1 MELTQLSVGEVEQQ
15 PVLQEADEDQEAF
28 LNVEDE
34 VLDEDMLV
42 DEVSDDVVRDDEVLE
57 SNHGSEVEENSYE
70 EPDTSEAEMTCDVV
84 PLPDEADNVTQDDDN
99 YVPDEVVEEYGL
111 SQEQVDDIA
120 SYNLTVLKC
129 MENLSDRQVYIE
141 FLGLNWYGNFV
152 TFMLKS
158 SEAFFGK
165 LFEILLDKGV
175 DVDLMMGKEEKIAY
189 CNAMKESA
197 KRLGQSCF
205 LYDGLGYQ
213 MDEKGERKYFPDFA
227 GENYDY
233 AGDVDIKTSGR
244 AKNWASMYNKW
255 VSGHAK
261 LELVVAIALTAPVI
275 YRINQF
281 QPIGNFLVSFIG
293 ESSTGKTTAL
303 QLALSIYG
311 KPTRGNGGL
320 MDTLHGTV
328 NAITNSIRKKN
339 GFLNGFDEATGTLLK
354 SGKASEI
361 WNNMIYDFSTGEDKK
376 RMRSDL
382 SMNERSCCYSTTIF
396 TSELSIIE
404 SLNNSIEGQAVRL
417 LEIEGGFTD
426 TPEQSNEIKKLSL
439 ANYGWIAG
447 YFVRRLEKIDDDDLR
462 ELYEACKKRLADKT
476 SVDSRY
482 RTRILETL
490 AVVLVAAK
498 IVNNI
503 AYKGKLMPI
512 EIDEEMLIE
521 SLVEVSQ
528 SAVPK
533 ELTAEMILDTIT
545 NNLLKAK
552 ASKAGYSDK
561 CGTLTSLPDGTL
573 EAFIVTDYFKK
584 WLNEAGGG
592 SKSERS
598 LISKLADAGVLVL
611 PKDKSHK
618 TFQRKIGDL
627 TVRGYLLKF
636 KSQENVEKEL
646 KKPVKHRK
654 KKEKKTLLKDDD

>member
-57 SNHGSEVEENSYE
+57 FNLSSEVEENSYE
-70 EPDTSEAEMTCDVV
+70 EPDISEAEMTCDVV

-189 CNAMKESA
+189 CNAMKESV

-213 MDEKGERKYFPDFA
+213 LDAKGERKYFPDFA

-447 YFVRRLEKIDDDDLR
+447 YFVRRLEKLDDDDLR

-482 RTRILETL
+482 RMRILETL

-498 IVNNI
+498 IVNKV

-598 LISKLADAGVLVL
+598 LISKLAEAGVLVL

-646 KKPVKHRK
+646 KKSVKHRK

>member
-57 SNHGSEVEENSYE
+57 SNLGSEVEENSYE

-213 MDEKGERKYFPDFA
+213 LDAKGERKYFPDFA

-244 AKNWASMYNKW
+244 AKNWASMYNEW

-417 LEIEGGFTD
+417 LEIEGDFTD

-447 YFVRRLEKIDDDDLR
+447 YFVRRLEKLDDDDLR

-498 IVNNI
+498 IVNKVV
-503 AYKGKLMPI
+503 YKGKPMPI

-598 LISKLADAGVLVL
+598 LISKLAEAGVLVL

-646 KKPVKHRK
+646 KKSVKHRK

>member
-165 LFEILLDKGV
+165 LFEMLLDKGV

-213 MDEKGERKYFPDFA
+213 LDAKGERKYFPDFA

-447 YFVRRLEKIDDDDLR
+447 YFVRRLEKLDDDDLR

-498 IVNNI
+498 IVNEV
-503 AYKGKLMPI
+503 AYKGKPMPI

-598 LISKLADAGVLVL
+598 LISKLVDAGVLVL

-646 KKPVKHRK
+646 KKSVKHRK

>member
-1 MELTQLSVGEVEQQ
+1 MELTQLSVSEVEQQ
-15 PVLQEADEDQEAF
+15 PALQEAYEDQEAF

-42 DEVSDDVVRDDEVLE
+42 DEVSDDVVRDDEVLK
-57 SNHGSEVEENSYE
+57 SNLGSEVEENSYE

-99 YVPDEVVEEYGL
+99 YVPDEIVEEYGL

-213 MDEKGERKYFPDFA
+213 LDAKGECKYFPDFA

-244 AKNWASMYNKW
+244 AKNWASMYNEW

-426 TPEQSNEIKKLSL
+426 TPEQSNAIKRLCL
-439 ANYGWIAG
+439 ANYGFMIKR
-447 YFVRRLEKIDDDDLR
+447 FVRRLETLDDAELR
-462 ELYEACKKRLADKT
+462 ELYEACKERLADNT

-490 AVVLVAAK
+490 AVVLVVAK
-498 IVNNI
+498 IVNEV
-503 AYKGKLMPI
+503 AYNEKLMPI
-512 EIDEEMLIE
+512 KIDEDMLIE

-528 SAVPK
+528 SAIPK

-598 LISKLADAGVLVL
+598 LISKLAEAGVLVL

-646 KKPVKHRK
+646 KKSVKHRK

>member
-1 MELTQLSVGEVEQQ
+1 MELTQLSVSEVEQQ
-15 PVLQEADEDQEAF
+15 CVLQEADEDLEAF

-42 DEVSDDVVRDDEVLE
+42 DEVSDDVVREDEVLE
-57 SNHGSEVEENSYE
+57 SNLGSEVEENSYK

-165 LFEILLDKGV
+165 LFEMLLDKGV

-189 CNAMKESA
+189 CNAMKESV

-213 MDEKGERKYFPDFA
+213 LDAKGERKYFPDFA

-311 KPTRGNGGL
+311 KPTRGDGGL

-447 YFVRRLEKIDDDDLR
+447 YFVRRLEKLDDDDLR

-498 IVNNI
+498 IVNEV
-503 AYKGKLMPI
+503 AYKGKPMPI

-646 KKPVKHRK
+646 KKSVKHRK

>member
-1 MELTQLSVGEVEQQ
+1 MELTQLSVSEVEQQ
-15 PVLQEADEDQEAF
+15 CVLQETDEDLEAF

-42 DEVSDDVVRDDEVLE
+42 DEVSDDVVRDDEVLK
-57 SNHGSEVEENSYE
+57 SNLGSEVEENSYE

-99 YVPDEVVEEYGL
+99 YVPDEIVEEYGL

-213 MDEKGERKYFPDFA
+213 LDAKGERKYFPDFA

-417 LEIEGGFTD
+417 LEIEGDFTD

-462 ELYEACKKRLADKT
+462 ELYEACKKRLAGKT

-498 IVNNI
+498 IVNKVV
-503 AYKGKLMPI
+503 YKGKPMPI

-598 LISKLADAGVLVL
+598 LISKLAEAGVLVL

-646 KKPVKHRK
+646 KKSVKHRK

>member
-165 LFEILLDKGV
+165 LFEMLLDKGV

-213 MDEKGERKYFPDFA
+213 LDAKGERKYFPDFA

-382 SMNERSCCYSTTIF
+382 SMNARSCCYSTTIF

-447 YFVRRLEKIDDDDLR
+447 YFVRRLEKLDDDDLR

-498 IVNNI
+498 IVNKVV
-503 AYKGKLMPI
+503 YKGKLMPI

-598 LISKLADAGVLVL
+598 LISKLAEAGVLVL

-646 KKPVKHRK
+646 KKSVKHRK

>member
-34 VLDEDMLV
+34 VFDEDMLV

-84 PLPDEADNVTQDDDN
+84 PLPDGADNVTQDDDN

-158 SEAFFGK
+158 SEAFLGK
-165 LFEILLDKGV
+165 LFEMLLDKGV

-189 CNAMKESA
+189 CNAMKESV

-213 MDEKGERKYFPDFA
+213 LDAKGERKYFPDFA

-447 YFVRRLEKIDDDDLR
+447 YFVRRLEKLDDDDLR

-482 RTRILETL
+482 RMRILETL

-498 IVNNI
+498 IVNKVV
-503 AYKGKLMPI
+503 YKGKLMPI

-598 LISKLADAGVLVL
+598 LISKLAEAGVLVL

-646 KKPVKHRK
+646 KKSVKHRK

>member
-34 VLDEDMLV
+34 VFDEDMLV
-42 DEVSDDVVRDDEVLE
+42 DEVSDDVVREDEVLE
-57 SNHGSEVEENSYE
+57 SNLGSEVEENSYE

-141 FLGLNWYGNFV
+141 FLGLNWYGNGV
-152 TFMLKS
+152 TFMLKG
-158 SEAFFGK
+158 SEAFSSK
-165 LFEILLDKGV
+165 LFDVLLDKGF
-175 DVDLMMGKEEKIAY
+175 DVDLMMGKEEKIAF

-197 KRLGQSCF
+197 KRLGQGCF

-213 MDEKGERKYFPDFA
+213 LDAKGERKYFPDFA

-233 AGDVDIKTSGR
+233 AGDVDIKASGR
-244 AKNWASMYNKW
+244 AKKWASMYNEW

-447 YFVRRLEKIDDDDLR
+447 YFVRRLEKLDDDDLR

-498 IVNNI
+498 IVNEV
-503 AYKGKLMPI
+503 AYKGKPMPI

-598 LISKLADAGVLVL
+598 LISKLVDAGVLVL

-646 KKPVKHRK
+646 KKSVKHRK

>member
-15 PVLQEADEDQEAF
+15 CVLQEADEDLEAF

-42 DEVSDDVVRDDEVLE
+42 DEVSDDVVREDEVLE
-57 SNHGSEVEENSYE
+57 SNLGSEVEENSYE

-158 SEAFFGK
+158 SEAFLGK
-165 LFEILLDKGV
+165 LFEMLLDKGV

-189 CNAMKESA
+189 CNAMKESV

-213 MDEKGERKYFPDFA
+213 LDAKGERKYFPDFA

-447 YFVRRLEKIDDDDLR
+447 YFVRRLEKLDDDDLR

-482 RTRILETL
+482 RMRILETL

-498 IVNNI
+498 IVNKV

-598 LISKLADAGVLVL
+598 LISKLAEAGVLVL

-646 KKPVKHRK
+646 KKSVKHRK

>member
-213 MDEKGERKYFPDFA
+213 LDAKGERKYFPDIA

-462 ELYEACKKRLADKT
+462 ELYEACKKRLAGKT

>member
-213 MDEKGERKYFPDFA
+213 LDAKGERKYFPDFA

-462 ELYEACKKRLADKT
+462 ELYEACKKRLAGKT

>member
-42 DEVSDDVVRDDEVLE
+42 DEVSDDVVRDDEVLK
-57 SNHGSEVEENSYE
+57 SNLGSEVEENSYE

-213 MDEKGERKYFPDFA
+213 LDAKGERKYFPDFA

-598 LISKLADAGVLVL
+598 LISKLAEAGVLVL

-646 KKPVKHRK
+646 KKSVKHRK

>member
-165 LFEILLDKGV
+165 LFEMLLDKGV

-189 CNAMKESA
+189 CNAMKESV

-213 MDEKGERKYFPDFA
+213 LDAKGERKYFPDFA

-447 YFVRRLEKIDDDDLR
+447 YFVRRLEKLDDDDLR

-498 IVNNI
+498 IVNEV
-503 AYKGKLMPI
+503 AYKGKPMPI

-598 LISKLADAGVLVL
+598 LISKLVDAGVLVL

-646 KKPVKHRK
+646 KKSVKHRK

>member
-1 MELTQLSVGEVEQQ
+1 MKLGIVGL
-15 PVLQEADEDQEAF
+15 P
-28 LNVEDE
+28 NV
-34 VLDEDMLV
+34 
-42 DEVSDDVVRDDEVLE
+42 
-57 SNHGSEVEENSYE
+57 G
-70 EPDTSEAEMTCDVV
+70 
-84 PLPDEADNVTQDDDN
+84 
-99 YVPDEVVEEYGL
+99 
-111 SQEQVDDIA
+111 
-120 SYNLTVLKC
+120 
-129 MENLSDRQVYIE
+129 
-141 FLGLNWYGNFV
+141 
-152 TFMLKS
+152 KS
-158 SEAFFGK
+158 T
-165 LFEILLDKGV
+165 LF
-175 DVDLMMGKEEKIAY
+175 
-189 CNAMKESA
+189 
-197 KRLGQSCF
+197 
-205 LYDGLGYQ
+205 
-213 MDEKGERKYFPDFA
+213 
-227 GENYDY
+227 
-233 AGDVDIKTSGR
+233 
-244 AKNWASMYNKW
+244 
-255 VSGHAK
+255 
-261 LELVVAIALTAPVI
+261 
-275 YRINQF
+275 
-281 QPIGNFLVSFIG
+281 
-293 ESSTGKTTAL
+293 
-303 QLALSIYG
+303 
-311 KPTRGNGGL
+311 
-320 MDTLHGTV
+320 

-447 YFVRRLEKIDDDDLR
+447 YFVRRLEKLDDDDLR

-498 IVNNI
+498 IVNEV
-503 AYKGKLMPI
+503 AYKGKPMPI

-598 LISKLADAGVLVL
+598 LISKLVDAGVLVL

-646 KKPVKHRK
+646 KKSVKHRK

>member
-34 VLDEDMLV
+34 VFDEDMLV

-84 PLPDEADNVTQDDDN
+84 PLPDGADNVTQDDDN

-165 LFEILLDKGV
+165 LFEMLLDKGV

-213 MDEKGERKYFPDFA
+213 LDAKGERKYFPDFA

-382 SMNERSCCYSTTIF
+382 SMNARSCCYSTTIF

-447 YFVRRLEKIDDDDLR
+447 YFVRRLEKLDDDDLR

-498 IVNNI
+498 IVNEV
-503 AYKGKLMPI
+503 AYKGKPMPI

-598 LISKLADAGVLVL
+598 LISKLAEAGVLVL

-646 KKPVKHRK
+646 KKSVKHRK

>member
-1 MELTQLSVGEVEQQ
+1 MELTQLSVSEVEQQ
-15 PVLQEADEDQEAF
+15 CVLQETDEDLEAF

-42 DEVSDDVVRDDEVLE
+42 DEVSDDVVRDDEVLK
-57 SNHGSEVEENSYE
+57 SNLGSEVEENSYE

-99 YVPDEVVEEYGL
+99 YVPDEIVEEYGL

-213 MDEKGERKYFPDFA
+213 LDAKGERKYFPDFA

-417 LEIEGGFTD
+417 LEIEGDFTD

-447 YFVRRLEKIDDDDLR
+447 YFVRRLEKLDDDDLR

-498 IVNNI
+498 IVNKVV
-503 AYKGKLMPI
+503 YKGKPMPI

-598 LISKLADAGVLVL
+598 LISKLAEAGVLVL

-646 KKPVKHRK
+646 KKSVKHRK

>member
-213 MDEKGERKYFPDFA
+213 LDAKGERKYFPDFA

-462 ELYEACKKRLADKT
+462 ELYEACKKRLVGKT

>member
-34 VLDEDMLV
+34 VFDEDMLV
-42 DEVSDDVVRDDEVLE
+42 DEVSDDVVREDEVLE
-57 SNHGSEVEENSYE
+57 SNLGSEVEENSYE

-158 SEAFFGK
+158 SEAFLGK
-165 LFEILLDKGV
+165 LFEMLLDKGV

-189 CNAMKESA
+189 CNAMKESV

-213 MDEKGERKYFPDFA
+213 LDAKGERKYFPDFA

-303 QLALSIYG
+303 HLALSIYG

-447 YFVRRLEKIDDDDLR
+447 YFVRRLEKLDDDDLR

-498 IVNNI
+498 IVNEV
-503 AYKGKLMPI
+503 AYKGKPMPI

-598 LISKLADAGVLVL
+598 LISKLAEAGVLVL

-646 KKPVKHRK
+646 KKSVKHRK

>member
-34 VLDEDMLV
+34 VFDEDMLV

-84 PLPDEADNVTQDDDN
+84 PLPDGADNVTQDDDN

-165 LFEILLDKGV
+165 LFEMLLDKGV

-213 MDEKGERKYFPDFA
+213 LDAKGERKYFPDFA

-244 AKNWASMYNKW
+244 AKNWASMYNEW

-382 SMNERSCCYSTTIF
+382 SMNARSCCYSTTIF

-447 YFVRRLEKIDDDDLR
+447 YFVRRLEKLDDDDLR

-498 IVNNI
+498 IVNKVV
-503 AYKGKLMPI
+503 YKGKLMPI

-598 LISKLADAGVLVL
+598 LISKLAEAGVLVL

-646 KKPVKHRK
+646 KKSVKHRK

>member
-1 MELTQLSVGEVEQQ
+1 MELTQLSVDEVEQQ
-15 PVLQEADEDQEAF
+15 SVLQEADEDQEAF

-57 SNHGSEVEENSYE
+57 SNLGSEVEENSYE
-70 EPDTSEAEMTCDVV
+70 EPDISEAEMACDVV
-84 PLPDEADNVTQDDDN
+84 PLPDDAMQDDDN
-99 YVPDEVVEEYGL
+99 YVPDEVIEEYGL
-111 SQEQVDDIA
+111 SEEQVDDIEK
-120 SYNLTVLKC
+120 YDLTVLNC
-129 MENLSDRQVYIE
+129 MENLSDRQVHIE
-141 FLGLNWYGNFV
+141 FLGINWHSECV
-152 TFMLKS
+152 TFTAKG
-158 SEAFFGK
+158 SEAFSQK
-165 LFEILLDKGV
+165 LFTVLLDKGIY
-175 DVDLMMGKEEKIAY
+175 VDLMMKNEDKMAI
-189 CNAMKESA
+189 CNAMQDSA
-197 KRLGQSCF
+197 KRLEQRRF

-213 MDEKGERKYFPDFA
+213 LDANGNRKYFPCFA
-227 GENYDY
+227 KGNYDY
-233 AGDVDIKTSGR
+233 SGDVDIDVSGKE
-244 AKNWASMYNKW
+244 KNWTDMYNTW
-255 VSGHAK
+255 VSGHAR
-261 LELVVAIALTAPVI
+261 LELVVAIALTAPVV

-311 KPTRGNGGL
+311 KPTRGDGGL

-328 NAITNSIRKKN
+328 NALTNSIRKKN

-361 WNNMIYDFSTGEDKK
+361 WNNMIYDLSTGEDKK

-382 SMNERSCCYSTTIF
+382 SMTKRSCCYSTTIF

-417 LEIEGGFTD
+417 LEIEGGFTE
-426 TPEQSNEIKKLSL
+426 TPEQSNAIKRLCL
-439 ANYGWIAG
+439 ANYGFMAKR
-447 YFVRRLEKIDDDDLR
+447 FVGRLETLDDADLR
-462 ELYEACKKRLADKT
+462 ELYEDCKASLADKT

-498 IVNNI
+498 IVNEV
-503 AYKGKLMPI
+503 AYKGNLMAI
-512 EIDEEMLIE
+512 KIDEEMLIE

-528 SAVPK
+528 SAIPK
-533 ELTAEMILDTIT
+533 ELTVEMILDTIT
-545 NNLLKAK
+545 NNLIKVKAF
-552 ASKAGYSDK
+552 SAGYSGK
-561 CGTLTSLPDGTL
+561 YGSLKKLPDGTS
-573 EAFIVTDYFKK
+573 EAFIITDYFKK
-584 WLNEAGGG
+584 WLDEASGS

-598 LISKLADAGVLVL
+598 LINKLADAGVLVL

-627 TVRGYLLKF
+627 TARGYLLKF
-636 KSQENVEKEL
+636 KPQENVKNEIEKS
-646 KKPVKHRK
+646 VKHRK
-654 KKEKKTLLKDDD
+654 KKEKKPLLECND

>member
-1 MELTQLSVGEVEQQ
+1 MELTQLSVSEVEQQ
-15 PVLQEADEDQEAF
+15 CVLQEADEDLEAF

-42 DEVSDDVVRDDEVLE
+42 DEVSDDVVREDEVLE
-57 SNHGSEVEENSYE
+57 SNLGSEVEENSYK

-84 PLPDEADNVTQDDDN
+84 PLPDEADNVTQDDAN

-165 LFEILLDKGV
+165 LFEMLLDKGV
-175 DVDLMMGKEEKIAY
+175 DVDLMMGKEEKIAFY
-189 CNAMKESA
+189 NAMKESV

-213 MDEKGERKYFPDFA
+213 LDAKGERKYFPDFA

-244 AKNWASMYNKW
+244 AKNWASMYNEW

-382 SMNERSCCYSTTIF
+382 SMNARSCCYSTTIF

-447 YFVRRLEKIDDDDLR
+447 YFVRRLEKLDDDDLR

-498 IVNNI
+498 IVNEV
-503 AYKGKLMPI
+503 AYKGKPMPI

-598 LISKLADAGVLVL
+598 LIS
-611 PKDKSHK
+611 
-618 TFQRKIGDL
+618 
-627 TVRGYLLKF
+627 
-636 KSQENVEKEL
+636 
-646 KKPVKHRK
+646 
-654 KKEKKTLLKDDD
+654 

>member
-165 LFEILLDKGV
+165 LFEMLLDKGV

-213 MDEKGERKYFPDFA
+213 LDAKGERKYFPDFA

-447 YFVRRLEKIDDDDLR
+447 YFVRRLEKLDDDDLR

-498 IVNNI
+498 IVNEV
-503 AYKGKLMPI
+503 AYKGKPMPI

-598 LISKLADAGVLVL
+598 LISKLAEAGVLVL

-646 KKPVKHRK
+646 KKSVKHRK

>member
-57 SNHGSEVEENSYE
+57 FNLSSEVEENSYE

-189 CNAMKESA
+189 CNAMKESV

-213 MDEKGERKYFPDFA
+213 LDAKGERKYFPDFA

-447 YFVRRLEKIDDDDLR
+447 YFVRRLEKLDDDDLR

-482 RTRILETL
+482 RMRILETL

-498 IVNNI
+498 IVNKV

-598 LISKLADAGVLVL
+598 LISKLAEAGVLVL

-646 KKPVKHRK
+646 KKSVKHRK

>member
-1 MELTQLSVGEVEQQ
+1 MELTQLSVSEVEQQ
-15 PVLQEADEDQEAF
+15 CVLQEADEDLEAF

-42 DEVSDDVVRDDEVLE
+42 DEVSDDVVREDEVLE
-57 SNHGSEVEENSYE
+57 SNLGSEVEENSYE

-165 LFEILLDKGV
+165 LFEMLLDKGV

-213 MDEKGERKYFPDFA
+213 LDAKGERKYFPDFA

-447 YFVRRLEKIDDDDLR
+447 YFVRRLEKLDDDDLR

-498 IVNNI
+498 IVNEV
-503 AYKGKLMPI
+503 AYKGKPMPI

-598 LISKLADAGVLVL
+598 LISKLAEAGVLVF

-646 KKPVKHRK
+646 KKSVKHRK

>member
-1 MELTQLSVGEVEQQ
+1 MELTQLSVSEVEQQ
-15 PVLQEADEDQEAF
+15 PALQEAHEDQEAF

-34 VLDEDMLV
+34 ILDDDMLV

-57 SNHGSEVEENSYE
+57 SNLGFEVEENSYE

-99 YVPDEVVEEYGL
+99 YVPDEIVEEYGL

-152 TFMLKS
+152 TFMLKG
-158 SEAFFGK
+158 SEAFSGK
-165 LFEILLDKGV
+165 IFEMLLDKGV
-175 DVDLMMGKEEKIAY
+175 DVDLMMGKEEKIAF

-197 KRLGQSCF
+197 KRLGQGCF

-213 MDEKGERKYFPDFA
+213 LDAKGERKYFPDFA

-244 AKNWASMYNKW
+244 AKKWASMYDEW

-426 TPEQSNEIKKLSL
+426 TPEQSNAIKRLCL
-439 ANYGWIAG
+439 ANYGFMIKR
-447 YFVRRLEKIDDDDLR
+447 FVRRLETLDDAELR
-462 ELYEACKKRLADKT
+462 ELYEACKERLADNT

-490 AVVLVAAK
+490 AVVLVVAK
-498 IVNNI
+498 IVNEV
-503 AYKGKLMPI
+503 AYNEKLMPI
-512 EIDEEMLIE
+512 KIDEDMLIE

-646 KKPVKHRK
+646 KKSVKHRK

>member
-34 VLDEDMLV
+34 VFDEDMLV

-165 LFEILLDKGV
+165 LFEMLLDKGV

-213 MDEKGERKYFPDFA
+213 LDAKGERKYFPDFA

-244 AKNWASMYNKW
+244 AKNWASMYNEW

-320 MDTLHGTV
+320 MDTFHATV

-339 GFLNGFDEATGTLLK
+339 GILNGFDEATGTLLK

-382 SMNERSCCYSTTIF
+382 SMNARSCCYSTTIF

-447 YFVRRLEKIDDDDLR
+447 YFVRRLEKLDDDDLR

-498 IVNNI
+498 IVNKVV
-503 AYKGKLMPI
+503 YKGKLMPI

-598 LISKLADAGVLVL
+598 LISKLAEAGVLVL

-646 KKPVKHRK
+646 KKSVKHRK

>member
-152 TFMLKS
+152 TFMLKG
-158 SEAFFGK
+158 SEAFSGK
-165 LFEILLDKGV
+165 IFEMLLDKGV

-189 CNAMKESA
+189 CNAMKESV

-213 MDEKGERKYFPDFA
+213 LDAKGERKYFPDFA

-233 AGDVDIKTSGR
+233 AGDVDIKASGR
-244 AKNWASMYNKW
+244 AKKWASMYNEW

-447 YFVRRLEKIDDDDLR
+447 YFVRRLEKLDDDDLR

-498 IVNNI
+498 IVNEV
-503 AYKGKLMPI
+503 AYEGKPMPI

-598 LISKLADAGVLVL
+598 LISKLAEAGVLVL

-646 KKPVKHRK
+646 KKSVKHRK

>member
-1 MELTQLSVGEVEQQ
+1 MELTQLSVSEVEQQ
-15 PVLQEADEDQEAF
+15 PALQEAYEDQEAF

-213 MDEKGERKYFPDFA
+213 LDAKGERKYFPDFA

-244 AKNWASMYNKW
+244 AKNWASMYNEW

-426 TPEQSNEIKKLSL
+426 TPEQSNAIKRLCL
-439 ANYGWIAG
+439 ANYGFMIKR
-447 YFVRRLEKIDDDDLR
+447 FVRRLETLDDAELR
-462 ELYEACKKRLADKT
+462 ELYEACKERLADNT

-490 AVVLVAAK
+490 AVVLVVAK
-498 IVNNI
+498 IVNEV
-503 AYKGKLMPI
+503 AYNEKLMPI
-512 EIDEEMLIE
+512 KIDEDMLIE

-528 SAVPK
+528 SAIPK

-598 LISKLADAGVLVL
+598 LISKLAEAGVLVL

-646 KKPVKHRK
+646 KKSVKHRK

>member
-1 MELTQLSVGEVEQQ
+1 MELTQLSVSEVEQQ
-15 PVLQEADEDQEAF
+15 PALQEAYEDQEAF

-34 VLDEDMLV
+34 ILDDDMLV
-42 DEVSDDVVRDDEVLE
+42 DEVSDDVVRDDEVLK
-57 SNHGSEVEENSYE
+57 SNLGSEVEENSYE

-197 KRLGQSCF
+197 KRLGQSCL

-213 MDEKGERKYFPDFA
+213 LDAKGERKYFPDFA

-498 IVNNI
+498 IVNEI

-598 LISKLADAGVLVL
+598 LISKLAEAGVLVL

-646 KKPVKHRK
+646 KKSVKHRK

>member
-42 DEVSDDVVRDDEVLE
+42 DEVSDDVVRDDEVLK
-57 SNHGSEVEENSYE
+57 SNLGSEVEENSYE

-99 YVPDEVVEEYGL
+99 YVPDEIVEEYGL

-158 SEAFFGK
+158 SEAFLGK
-165 LFEILLDKGV
+165 LFEMLLDKGV

-189 CNAMKESA
+189 CNAMKESV

-213 MDEKGERKYFPDFA
+213 LDAKGERKYFPDFA

-244 AKNWASMYNKW
+244 AKNWASMYNEW

-376 RMRSDL
+376 WMRSDL

-462 ELYEACKKRLADKT
+462 ELYEACKKRLAGKT

-498 IVNNI
+498 IVNEI
-503 AYKGKLMPI
+503 DYKGKLMPI

-646 KKPVKHRK
+646 KKSVKHRK

>member
-42 DEVSDDVVRDDEVLE
+42 DEVSDDVVREDEVLE
-57 SNHGSEVEENSYE
+57 SNLGSEVEENSYE

-213 MDEKGERKYFPDFA
+213 LDAKGERKYFPDFA

-244 AKNWASMYNKW
+244 AKNWASMYNEW

-417 LEIEGGFTD
+417 LEIEGDFTD

-447 YFVRRLEKIDDDDLR
+447 YFVRRLEKLDDDDLR

-498 IVNNI
+498 IVNEV
-503 AYKGKLMPI
+503 AYKGKPMPI

-598 LISKLADAGVLVL
+598 LISKLAEAGVLVL

-646 KKPVKHRK
+646 KKSVKHRK

>member
-213 MDEKGERKYFPDFA
+213 LDAKGERKYFPDFA

-462 ELYEACKKRLADKT
+462 ELYEACKKRLVGKT

-561 CGTLTSLPDGTL
+561 GGTLTSLPDGTL

>member
-213 MDEKGERKYFPDFA
+213 LDAKGERKYFPDFA

-244 AKNWASMYNKW
+244 AKNWASMYNEW

-462 ELYEACKKRLADKT
+462 ELYEACKKRLAGKT

-646 KKPVKHRK
+646 KKSVKHRK

>member
-57 SNHGSEVEENSYE
+57 FNLSSEVEENSYE
-70 EPDTSEAEMTCDVV
+70 EPDISEAEMTCDVV
-84 PLPDEADNVTQDDDN
+84 PLPDEADNITQDDDN
-99 YVPDEVVEEYGL
+99 YVPDEIVEEYGL
-111 SQEQVDDIA
+111 SQEQVDDIV

-165 LFEILLDKGV
+165 LFEMLLDKGV

-213 MDEKGERKYFPDFA
+213 LDAKGERKYFPDFA

-447 YFVRRLEKIDDDDLR
+447 YFVRRLEKLDDDDLR

-498 IVNNI
+498 IVNEV
-503 AYKGKLMPI
+503 AYKGKPMPI

-598 LISKLADAGVLVL
+598 LISKLVDAGVLVL

-646 KKPVKHRK
+646 KKSVKHRK